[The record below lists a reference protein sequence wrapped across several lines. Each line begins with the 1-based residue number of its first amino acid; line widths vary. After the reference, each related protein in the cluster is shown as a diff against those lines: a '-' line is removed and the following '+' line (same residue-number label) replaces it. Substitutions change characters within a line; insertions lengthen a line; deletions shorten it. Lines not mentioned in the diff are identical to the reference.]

1 MKEKT
6 VSFEKILENSNMQEL
21 KKAATYMHQVYE
33 IFIEAGFS
41 ASEAMTL
48 IVTLMRNCE

>member
-21 KKAATYMHQVYE
+21 KKAANDMHQVYE

-41 ASEAMTL
+41 ANEAMTL
-48 IVTLMRNCE
+48 IVTLMRSGK

>member
-6 VSFEKILENSNMQEL
+6 VSFEKLLENSNMQEF
-21 KKAATYMHQVYE
+21 KKAATDMYQIYQ

-41 ASEAMTL
+41 ANEAMTL
-48 IVTLMRNCE
+48 IVTLMRSNR